1 MYFRSLRKIV
11 VVIILISGC
20 LAGNGGTSSY
30 ASSGKNNSASAGG
43 LDAMFV
49 LDVSYSMNQTDKD
62 RIADEVIRMFMD
74 MSGGQKTRLGFVA
87 YNDRITSSVP
97 LTDITSSG
105 ARQQLRSKI
114 DSLKRTGYT
123 DLGLGLR
130 RGAELLAKSRAN
142 GRQPFLILL
151 SDGETDIGNNSGRR
165 TFADSANDVD
175 KVINMARKSG
185 YPIYTVGLNNGGKVN
200 SSELERISSETG
212 GTSFITGSADDLP
225 EIFNQ
230 IFASQIQSVLT
241 SVAAVTANGSLQEI
255 TVEIPNSSMADA
267 NIIMLS
273 EHPVT
278 EAQLYYKSSNV
289 SFIQSDKYSLMKIV
303 KPVKGNFVLKF
314 RGHAGDLVKI
324 NLLGNYNMRAEAAIS
339 GGQKVLKGQAT
350 VFEAALYGINDRSKV
365 QDTDIYNRLKAELI
379 VTPKE
384 GKVERIPLTN
394 TGSGFKGTYIFPKS
408 NTYQYHIR
416 VDGSDFY
423 REGKT
428 AVIEINNLP
437 PVALNKS
444 IDLSKDD
451 GAVKLDLTSYFEDP
465 NKDSL
470 TYTVDTEQGD
480 RSLAQADIKD
490 GQLLLSSLHSG
501 KSYLSVTA
509 TDDEGAKVT
518 ARIPVHITSMV
529 EKMLRIGVLSVLL
542 LIAVGLLYWFVLR
555 PKPVFRGRLEGY
567 FLSTASGTDI
577 PVTHWPMTSFQQRR
591 MNLAELLN
599 MMEIREHVPEAGNIW
614 FKAGKN
620 ETLIVRHDSRCTVVH
635 GRTPVERGKQEVLEY
650 NDRLYITF
658 EDGLTEIEIRY
669 KAIKPKT
676 NIYVGQQRDS
686 EVI

>member
-1 MYFRSLRKIV
+1 
-11 VVIILISGC
+11 
-20 LAGNGGTSSY
+20 
-30 ASSGKNNSASAGG
+30 
-43 LDAMFV
+43 
-49 LDVSYSMNQTDKD
+49 
-62 RIADEVIRMFMD
+62 
-74 MSGGQKTRLGFVA
+74 
-87 YNDRITSSVP
+87 
-97 LTDITSSG
+97 
-105 ARQQLRSKI
+105 
-114 DSLKRTGYT
+114 
-123 DLGLGLR
+123 
-130 RGAELLAKSRAN
+130 
-142 GRQPFLILL
+142 
-151 SDGETDIGNNSGRR
+151 
-165 TFADSANDVD
+165 
-175 KVINMARKSG
+175 
-185 YPIYTVGLNNGGKVN
+185 
-200 SSELERISSETG
+200 
-212 GTSFITGSADDLP
+212 
-225 EIFNQ
+225 
-230 IFASQIQSVLT
+230 
-241 SVAAVTANGSLQEI
+241 
-255 TVEIPNSSMADA
+255 MADA

-480 RSLAQADIKD
+480 RSLTKQTSKMDN
-490 GQLLLSSLHSG
+490 
-501 KSYLSVTA
+501 SYC
-509 TDDEGAKVT
+509 
-518 ARIPVHITSMV
+518 
-529 EKMLRIGVLSVLL
+529 LRCI
-542 LIAVGLLYWFVLR
+542 
-555 PKPVFRGRLEGY
+555 
-567 FLSTASGTDI
+567 
-577 PVTHWPMTSFQQRR
+577 
-591 MNLAELLN
+591 
-599 MMEIREHVPEAGNIW
+599 
-614 FKAGKN
+614 
-620 ETLIVRHDSRCTVVH
+620 
-635 GRTPVERGKQEVLEY
+635 QESP
-650 NDRLYITF
+650 IS
-658 EDGLTEIEIRY
+658 
-669 KAIKPKT
+669 
-676 NIYVGQQRDS
+676 Q
-686 EVI
+686 